1 MPTLTNKQVDTFQ
14 FETVDAMTSTVEA
27 EAPEQ
32 EAPSNIPRLEP
43 PEETTPDLETT
54 ETVVQQPSTTRSN
67 PEQVASQSTGTSQ
80 VSSTVFS
87 TLTTSSGLTVK
98 PIGSDYNVDRSMLIN
113 LVGEISGCW
122 DLNQNLALTV
132 KKEVLTFIEII
143 I

>member
-1 MPTLTNKQVDTFQ
+1 MPALTNKQVDTFQ
-14 FETVDAMTSTVEA
+14 FETVDVMTPAVEA

-32 EAPSNIPRLEP
+32 QAPSNIPRLEA

-54 ETVVQQPSTTRSN
+54 ETVVHQQSTTRSN
-67 PEQVASQSTGTSQ
+67 TEQVTSQSTGTSQ
-80 VSSTVFS
+80 VPSTVFS
-87 TLTTSSGLTVK
+87 TLSTNSGLTAK

-132 KKEVLTFIEII
+132 KKEVLTFY
-143 I
+143 